1 MDKLALLCLL
11 LAAPAF
17 AQLEG
22 FSKQH
27 LIKYTARNPFERFPD
42 GRPKV
47 PDRYIQALKGA
58 SAEAIWAAMQ
68 SRGFLFHWEGGW
80 KIAHPEKRLAGRAFT
95 AQFMPVR
102 PDVHDVI
109 EADAKR
115 AGLSDRGHTR
125 VIDMLQPGDVLVI
138 DLFGKI
144 AYGSL
149 PGDNL
154 TAAILGATG
163 NGFVIDGGV
172 RDLDGILGQ
181 GAAIYFR
188 DSHVLPLRNVML
200 TGVNVPIRIGGVTV
214 MPGDVVVG
222 DSEGVTF
229 IPPEL
234 AAQVAREARETELK
248 DQWTKAQFA
257 TGKHKASQLYPAI
270 KDPALQ
276 QEFQR
281 WLAEKKKE
289 LGLE

>member
-1 MDKLALLCLL
+1 MRKLALLALIL
-11 LAAPAF
+11 SPPAF
-17 AQLEG
+17 GQLEG
-22 FSKQH
+22 FSKQQ
-27 LIKYTARNPFERFPD
+27 LIKYTARNPFERFRD

-58 SAEAIWAAMQ
+58 SAEAIWSAMQ

-80 KIAHPEKRLAGRAFT
+80 KIAHPEKKLAGRAFT
-95 AQFMPVR
+95 AQFMPAR
-102 PDVHDVI
+102 PDVNDVI

-115 AGLSDRGHTR
+115 AGLPDRNHTR
-125 VIDMLQPGDVLVI
+125 VIDMLQPGDVLII

-149 PGDNL
+149 AGDNL

-172 RDLDGILGQ
+172 RDLDGILEQ
-181 GAAIYFR
+181 NVAVYFR
-188 DSHVLPLRNVML
+188 DSHVLPMRNVML
-200 TGVNVPIRIGGVTV
+200 TGVNVPIRLGSVTV

-234 AAQVAREARETELK
+234 VAQVAREAQETELK
-248 DQWTKAQFA
+248 DMWTKAQLA
-257 TGKHKASQLYPAI
+257 TGKYKSSQLYPAT
-270 KDPALQ
+270 KDPGLQ
-276 QEFQR
+276 REYEQ
-281 WLAEKKKE
+281 WLVRKKKE
-289 LGLE
+289 MGLE